1 MFHAWH
7 IGPLNFSGRMFGR
20 FFGADTATV
29 AGSYKTVYE
38 KFVAEQVYNKFP
50 MKDEFKF
57 EQLEYAGQEVVYNS
71 HVSRNI
77 SPMFTGEDGAFADAG
92 NQGSI
97 KIHVGQR
104 KLMARVRITSEAMS
118 DSLKSEGAWVSTRR
132 DEMTRIIDD
141 IARMEEYALTTD
153 GRGVLC
159 FVNAGTPSNSSTLN
173 VDNPGGIVGS
183 NFGNRFVLPGM
194 YVAFVDPTTGL
205 LRTGIRKVL
214 SCAEDGTNIVLDSAP
229 DVSVADNDYIC
240 QAANSSVTDTL
251 DTSYEHGFW
260 GMTALFDDGTYRT
273 NYFNADR
280 DLYPQYKSY
289 VGAATGPM
297 SADLLQR
304 VADIQDQR
312 LGGRTSKLI
321 GHHSVRRTYLQLT
334 EADRRYS
341 GNNLKSPDVGTVA
354 FLQEDLTVG
363 SVPFK
368 AIRTAPLAMLFGIDK
383 SSELV
388 TYGSEK
394 GKWVDE
400 DGLLLIRVGTGSSG
414 RDAFEAWYRMR
425 KQNHARIPGKNW
437 RLDGITGQTLVVVR
451 EAGSS

>member
-1 MFHAWH
+1 MFSAWH
-7 IGPLNFSGRMFGR
+7 LGPFTGLRALFGTC
-20 FFGADTATV
+20 FGADTASV

-38 KFVAEQVYNKFP
+38 KFIAEQTLNRFP
-50 MKDEFKF
+50 MKEEFKF
-57 EQLEYAGQEVVYNS
+57 EQLEFAGQEVVYNA

-77 SPMFTGEDGAFADAG
+77 SPMYVGEDGAFADAG

-97 KIHVGQR
+97 KIHIGQR
-104 KLMARVRITSEAMS
+104 KLMARIRLTSEAMS
-118 DSLKSEGAWVSTRR
+118 DSMKSEGAWTSTRR

-141 IARMEEYALTTD
+141 IARMEEYSLTTD
-153 GRGVLC
+153 GRGVLA
-159 FVNAGTPSNSSTLN
+159 FVDAVTPNASTTLTI
-173 VDNPGGIVGS
+173 DAPGGIVGDD
-183 NFGNRFVLPGM
+183 FGNRFLLPGM
-194 YVAFVDPTTGL
+194 WIGFVDPVTGL
-205 LRTGIRKVL
+205 LRAGIVKVL
-214 SCAEDGTNIVLDSAP
+214 SCSDDGTSVLLSALA
-229 DVSVADNDYIC
+229 DASVADNDYIV

-251 DTSYEHGFW
+251 DTSYEHGTW

-280 DLYPQYKSY
+280 DIYPQYKAY
-289 VGAATGPM
+289 VGATTGPI

-304 VADIQDQR
+304 VADVQSQR
-312 LGGRTSKLI
+312 LGGITSKLI

-334 EADRRYS
+334 ENDRRYS
-341 GNNLKSPDVGTVA
+341 GDNLKKPDAGTVA
-354 FLQEDLTVG
+354 FIQEDLTVG

-383 SSELV
+383 TSEMV

-425 KQNHARIPGKNW
+425 KQHHVRYPGKNW
-437 RLDGITGQTLVVVR
+437 RLDGITGQTLIVVR
-451 EAGSS
+451 EAGS